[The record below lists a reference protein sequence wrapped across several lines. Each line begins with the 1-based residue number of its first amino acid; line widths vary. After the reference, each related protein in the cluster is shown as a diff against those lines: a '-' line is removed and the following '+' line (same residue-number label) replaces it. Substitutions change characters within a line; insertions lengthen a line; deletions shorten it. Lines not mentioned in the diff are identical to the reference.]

1 MSYYYK
7 SERANA
13 CNIFPEVKEKVWERD
28 NHCCIIC
35 GSPFAFPDS
44 HYIRR
49 SHGGLG
55 IEQNIVTMCRRCHR
69 MYDQGIDRKT
79 TEPYIED
86 YLKSKYPDWD
96 KEKLI
101 YRKGSY

>member
-1 MSYYYK
+1 MTCK
-7 SERANA
+7 TERAKA
-13 CNIFPEVKEKVWERD
+13 CSIPPDVKEAVWERD

-55 IEQNIVTMCRRCHR
+55 IEQNIVTMCRKCHR
-69 MYDQGIDRKT
+69 VYDQGER
-79 TEPYIED
+79 TEMELFVAD
-86 YLKSKYPDWD
+86 YLKSKYPDWAE
-96 KEKLI
+96 KKLI
-101 YRKGSY
+101 YRKEKYNA